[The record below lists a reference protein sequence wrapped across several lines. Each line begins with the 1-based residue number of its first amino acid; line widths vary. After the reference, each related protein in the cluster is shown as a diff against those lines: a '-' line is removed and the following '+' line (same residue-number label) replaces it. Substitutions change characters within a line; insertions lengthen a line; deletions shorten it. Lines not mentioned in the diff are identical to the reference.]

1 MRLKLL
7 LFLVISLQSFIY
19 AQPYRIA
26 IIPFTINAEE
36 ELSHIK
42 DGIYELLS
50 SRLSK
55 KDTVIIISRDETEKS
70 LENIEKIHG
79 ESLALIVGAKL
90 KANFVIYGSLTF
102 SDQDSSIVMK
112 VVDVSGE
119 NPSLAFSKG
128 IKEIDKVIPQIN
140 LFATGINK
148 QIFHY
153 KETKKAE
160 DSIQSPQV
168 QVQPIKEEKDS
179 IITGSETAQPLPY
192 DKIFSEDFWG
202 SETFNISIIGIALG
216 DVDSDGTIETIVL
229 TSKMVMMYR
238 CVDNKFS
245 KIKDIK
251 KIKNNYPIGIDIAD
265 INGNGIPEIFVTTL
279 DFSRTRAT
287 AFVLEFD
294 GEQFN
299 TISKKIRFYL
309 RAVKLSDTTHML
321 FGQSSSIAGAFSG
334 NTYEL
339 KWDNWKYVSSKKI
352 LPSRNTNVL
361 GLAYG
366 PIMNKSNAIVT
377 YNTFDYIK
385 IIDTTG
391 QEVWNSEEAYGGNT
405 LYYKLQARG
414 EASTENIDYLPMRL
428 QIDDINK
435 DGSVE
440 VIAVKNHPG
449 KLNFLGKIRYFKKS
463 HIEILTWDGLGLAS
477 QWKSGIIS
485 NYIRDFAIGD
495 FDNDGKD
502 EFVAALVLR
511 ESKSFFVKPKSSI
524 IAFDMKQ

>member
-7 LFLVISLQSFIY
+7 LFLVISLQSFIN

-26 IIPFTINAEE
+26 VIPFTINAEE

-55 KDTVIIISRDETEKS
+55 EDTVIITSREETEKS
-70 LENIEKIHG
+70 LEAVEKLEG

-90 KANFVIYGSLTF
+90 QANYVIYGSLTF

-112 VVDVSGE
+112 VVDVSGD
-119 NPSLAFSKG
+119 NPSLAFSRD
-128 IKEIDKVIPQIN
+128 IKEIDEVIPQIN
-140 LFATGINK
+140 LFATAINK
-148 QIFHY
+148 RILHY

-168 QVQPIKEEKDS
+168 QTQPSKEEKDR
-179 IITGSETAQPLPY
+179 IDTGSETAQPLPY
-192 DKIFSEDFWG
+192 DKIFSKDFWR
-202 SETFNISIIGIALG
+202 SEIFNISIIGIALG

-229 TSKMVMMYR
+229 TPKMVMMYR
-238 CVDNKFS
+238 CIDNKLI

-251 KIKNNYPIGIDIAD
+251 KIKNKYPIGIDIAD

-279 DFSRTRAT
+279 DFTRTRAT

-334 NTYEL
+334 KTYEV
-339 KWDNWKYVSSKKI
+339 KWDKKKYVSKKQI
-352 LPSRNTNVL
+352 LPSRKINVL

-366 PIMNKSNAIVT
+366 PIMNKNAIVA
-377 YNTFDYIK
+377 YDRYDNINIFDNNGK
-385 IIDTTG
+385 
-391 QEVWNSEEAYGGNT
+391 EVWNSQEAYGGNT
-405 LYYKLQARG
+405 LYYKQQARG
-414 EASTENIDYLPMRL
+414 EASTENIDYLPMRIH
-428 QIDDINK
+428 IDDLNN
-435 DGSVE
+435 DGSAE

-449 KLNFLGKIRYFKKS
+449 KLNFLGKVRYFKKT
-463 HIEILTWDGLGLAS
+463 HIEILTWDGIGLAS
-477 QWKSGIIS
+477 QWKSRVLS

-511 ESKSFFVKPKSSI
+511 ESKSFFVKQKSSI
-524 IAFDMKQ
+524 IAFDMK